1 MPNPN
6 VGDNERKTQDRIVQD
21 VFANKNL
28 LDYAYIGN
36 LEDENNNS
44 NIREETL
51 RKYLKSIGYSEY
63 LINKAVDKVLEASK
77 ERNRDF
83 YDANK
88 EFYSLLRY
96 GVNVKDEDSKPKTVN
111 LISWNLSDATKN
123 VFEVAE
129 EVTIIGAHEKRPD
142 VVVYVNGIA
151 LAVIEFKRSS
161 VSVADGIRQ
170 NLTNQRDDFI
180 REFFVAAQL
189 LFAANDTEGL
199 RYGTTRTPEKYYLEW
214 RNFEGSE
221 VEQPHYK
228 LTNDIN
234 DKCRELSNKL
244 DKQIYSMFEKH
255 RFLQIMYNFI
265 IFDKGTKKVCRH
277 NQYFGVTES
286 IAQIQN
292 KKGGIIW
299 HTQGSGKSLSMVWLG
314 KWYLENYSNGR
325 ILIVTDREELD
336 DQIEKLYIGVEE
348 NISRTK
354 SGRELVAYIRKD
366 SQNISK
372 ADPNFRLV
380 CSLIQKCGNHSGE
393 VNDSDYDAFIR
404 ELEQTGNVFSE
415 YGDFLVFV
423 DECHRTQSG
432 KLHAAMKKMFPNAIF
447 IGFTG
452 TPLLKKD
459 KFTSTQVFG
468 RIIHS
473 YKFDEAVRDGAI
485 VDLLYDPRNVEQN
498 ITNQAAIDMWFDAKT
513 AGLNEKAKAML
524 KKKWANMQKF
534 VSSKT
539 RLEKIAE
546 DIIMDMNVKPRLLN
560 GTGNA
565 MLVAEDIYSACK
577 YYEIFN
583 VKGFTKCAVITSYNP
598 TTNGKITTETTDL
611 DGEDTEGIEKYNIY
625 KKMLGDMSVEQYEE
639 VMKKRFVEEPDRLK
653 LIIVVDKLLT
663 GFDAPHATYLYID
676 KSMQD
681 HGLFQAIC
689 RVNRLDEGKDYG
701 YIVDYKELF
710 TSLTDAINTYTKDA
724 FSGYDEKDVEG
735 LLKDHKA
742 ELKQKIESLEKKL
755 DDLCSG
761 VDEPKDLNE
770 YCAFFGCD
778 DEDFDNSEL
787 AKVREKLYSWVSSLF
802 STYTECKEYMS
813 EYYAEQTRRDEI
825 ENKVQFYLKLKE
837 DIAMA
842 SGDFID
848 LKKYEHDMRY
858 LIDTYIN
865 ASDSVKITTIEDFS
879 LLKYIISQ
887 RKEIE
892 ADPTKSEKANPG
904 VASTIENNVRKKII
918 EKRTTNPIYY
928 EKMSSL
934 LDLLVEA
941 RKNAT
946 LTYKELLDKYE
957 ELVKNVETPESNEDY
972 PESVRHSSALRA
984 FYDLYNQS
992 EEMAIKIYRVVKAS
1006 KQSDFR
1012 TSDIKKRKIER
1023 ALRQELGLT
1032 KDEIK
1037 AIMKLVVEQE
1047 EF

>member
-6 VGDNERKTQDRIVQD
+6 IGDVERKTQDRIVQD

-44 NIREETL
+44 NIREEAL
-51 RKYLKSIGYSEY
+51 RKYLKSVGYSEY

-111 LISWNLSDATKN
+111 LISWNLSDAAKN
-123 VFEVAE
+123 IFEVAE

-180 REFFVAAQL
+180 REFFVTAQL

-299 HTQGSGKSLSMVWLG
+299 HTQGSGKSLSMVWLA

-432 KLHAAMKKMFPNAIF
+432 KLHAAMKKMLPNAIF
-447 IGFTG
+447 VGFTG

-459 KFTSTQVFG
+459 KLTSTQVFG

-524 KKKWANMQKF
+524 KKKWARMQKF

-583 VKGFTKCAVITSYNP
+583 AK
-598 TTNGKITTETTDL
+598 DL
-611 DGEDTEGIEKYNIY
+611 
-625 KKMLGDMSVEQYEE
+625 LSV
-639 VMKKRFVEEPDRLK
+639 RLLH
-653 LIIVVDKLLT
+653 LII
-663 GFDAPHATYLYID
+663 
-676 KSMQD
+676 
-681 HGLFQAIC
+681 
-689 RVNRLDEGKDYG
+689 RL
-701 YIVDYKELF
+701 
-710 TSLTDAINTYTKDA
+710 
-724 FSGYDEKDVEG
+724 
-735 LLKDHKA
+735 
-742 ELKQKIESLEKKL
+742 QM
-755 DDLCSG
+755 
-761 VDEPKDLNE
+761 
-770 YCAFFGCD
+770 
-778 DEDFDNSEL
+778 
-787 AKVREKLYSWVSSLF
+787 AK
-802 STYTECKEYMS
+802 
-813 EYYAEQTRRDEI
+813 
-825 ENKVQFYLKLKE
+825 
-837 DIAMA
+837 
-842 SGDFID
+842 
-848 LKKYEHDMRY
+848 
-858 LIDTYIN
+858 
-865 ASDSVKITTIEDFS
+865 
-879 LLKYIISQ
+879 
-887 RKEIE
+887 
-892 ADPTKSEKANPG
+892 
-904 VASTIENNVRKKII
+904 
-918 EKRTTNPIYY
+918 
-928 EKMSSL
+928 
-934 LDLLVEA
+934 
-941 RKNAT
+941 
-946 LTYKELLDKYE
+946 
-957 ELVKNVETPESNEDY
+957 
-972 PESVRHSSALRA
+972 
-984 FYDLYNQS
+984 
-992 EEMAIKIYRVVKAS
+992 
-1006 KQSDFR
+1006 
-1012 TSDIKKRKIER
+1012 
-1023 ALRQELGLT
+1023 
-1032 KDEIK
+1032 
-1037 AIMKLVVEQE
+1037 
-1047 EF
+1047 